1 MPMLLLWGR
10 MRLGIGKH
18 YQIIAP
24 NNSLRRMV
32 GYSLIIARLILTPV
46 IFLAIYYLF
55 KMGFIVDRIV
65 SVDAPAATLAQQ
77 ASIEMLEARRAE
89 RNYLLLRDSSY
100 LEPFRQTLS
109 RLGQTLED
117 IKELDPANRTATN
130 NNLSSSFDEYKRT
143 FTAAIAAT
151 AQRGMA
157 SSDRIQAVVL
167 AYEKDINDLI
177 NSSRK
182 RGRARLIEDLRKR
195 VDSFDAEISETVQQ
209 DSPALRQI
217 TNKLQSSSEG
227 FLRSATQLE
236 QESWARVEKDRAR
249 AKMLLRQAEW
259 ALSLVSGVTLFFSVW
274 VSFTLPRQVVRPL
287 TSLREAI
294 DHASS
299 GDYELQFDIHG
310 KGEVVELARSLQRLL
325 LVIRPLAS
333 RE

>member
-1 MPMLLLWGR
+1 
-10 MRLGIGKH
+10 
-18 YQIIAP
+18 
-24 NNSLRRMV
+24 
-32 GYSLIIARLILTPV
+32 
-46 IFLAIYYLF
+46 
-55 KMGFIVDRIV
+55 MGFIVDRIV

-77 ASIEMLEARRAE
+77 ATIEMLEARRAE
-89 RNYLLLRDSSY
+89 RNYLLLRDPSY

-117 IKELDPANRTATN
+117 IKELDPANRTATDD
-130 NNLSSSFDEYKRT
+130 LSSSFDQYTRT

-177 NSSRK
+177 NSSKK
-182 RGRARLIEDLRKR
+182 RGRARLMEDLRKR
-195 VDSFDAEISETVQQ
+195 VDSFDAQISETVQQ

-217 TNKLQSSSEG
+217 TDKLQSSSEG

-236 QESWARVEKDRAR
+236 QESWARVEEDRAR

-299 GDYELQFDIHG
+299 GHYELQFDIHG
-310 KGEVVELARSLQRLL
+310 KGEVVDLARSLQRLL